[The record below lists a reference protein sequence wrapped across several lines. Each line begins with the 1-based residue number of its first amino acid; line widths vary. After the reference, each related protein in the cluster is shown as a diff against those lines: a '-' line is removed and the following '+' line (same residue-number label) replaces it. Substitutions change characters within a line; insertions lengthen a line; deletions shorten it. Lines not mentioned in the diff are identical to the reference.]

1 MMHPLLQ
8 RQLKRLNLQAD
19 RPPTDAQAWRELLE
33 HISHNYSAADRERY
47 LVERSLTL
55 SSREMLQIYERQR
68 RESETLWQ
76 AERDRLQ
83 AVIGS
88 LGAGL
93 CILDPEGNLLSMNPE
108 AQRLLGW
115 SESELKKQQL
125 FERIA
130 PHLKTF
136 PRRFEAEPHSDGT
149 SKVVPNSKPLL
160 QPIKSSDAQ
169 FICHNGQVLP
179 VSYVINPILEN
190 DRRVGAVLI
199 FFDITDRHQAEQEAA
214 RSLSMLQATFDSTDA
229 GILALDRNG
238 QVCHFNQKFVEMWE
252 IPDIMLAP
260 AQNRS
265 TLAFV
270 LRQLK
275 NPPRFLKT
283 VMQLS
288 AEPHIPTY
296 DVVEF
301 KDGRIFEVYSHPS
314 KVGEKLV
321 GRVWSFRDI
330 TERKRVEKA
339 LQHRVEFEQ
348 LITNLST
355 YFISLNTDEI
365 DTGIRQALQKIST
378 FIGVDRSYI
387 YLFSDVEGQMK
398 SIYDWRSTL
407 TSSEAE
413 SERSPRP
420 NSETSELIATISD
433 RVQSASVQLD
443 PADLPWV
450 ASYLN
455 SFKTIHLSASD
466 ISPEGMTD
474 LQYLERFHQVAGLV
488 PPEDPEN
495 TLQNL
500 RFLTIIPLVCRKSL
514 VGFLRFDCLHSVY
527 TWSSDSIA
535 LLKMVGEMF
544 SNTIE
549 RRRTEEV
556 LRQTE
561 AKYRSIFENAAEGIC
576 QTTPDG
582 RYISANPALARI
594 LGYDSPEDLIET
606 LADISRQLYVQPTRR
621 DEFIEA
627 MAAGGSV
634 SGFESQVYRKD
645 GTTIWISENAR
656 AVFDGAG
663 QLVCYEGTVEDIT
676 EGKRAAKALE
686 QAKEAAEM
694 ANRAK
699 SSFLA
704 NMSHELRTPL
714 NAIIGYSEILSEEAE
729 ELGYE
734 DLVPDLNRICTAG
747 RNLLT
752 LINDILDISKIE
764 AGRMDL
770 YLEPF
775 DIASLVESVL
785 ATAQPLVK
793 KNHNLLHIECRDDI
807 GTMYAD
813 VTKVR
818 QILLNLLS
826 NAAKFTTDGN
836 IELQVCRPGGGK
848 ASAVQFCV
856 RDTGIG
862 MSREQR
868 AQLFQPFT
876 QGDASTT
883 RRYGGTGLGLAI
895 SQRFCEMMG
904 GYIRVESELGIGS
917 TFTATLPARVDA
929 EEAIRDSALIASTAA
944 EAGWEENG
952 LEDVEPEPPPSE
964 PRSATVLVI
973 DDDPVSRDLIARTLV
988 QGGFR
993 VETAAGGERG
1003 LELAQE
1009 LRPDAITLD
1018 IMMPSLD
1025 GWTVLS
1031 TLKADP
1037 ELADIPVIVLS
1048 FVENKSRGFTLGAS
1062 DYLLKPVDG
1071 KRLITLLNRYRHL
1084 PDRSTCPSSPGRILV
1099 VDDDGATREML
1110 KGVLEAEGW
1119 QIDEAEDGVAA
1130 LERLQGN
1137 VPNLMLLDLILPN
1150 MDGFELIHELRQ
1162 MPASGNLPIIVIT
1175 AVDLTPAE
1183 RSRLKGCVEQILQK
1197 GSYSR
1202 ENLLGNIHT
1211 LVSASLNQ
1219 SGF

>member
-8 RQLKRLNLQAD
+8 RQLKRLNLRAD
-19 RPPTDAQAWRELLE
+19 RPPATAEAWRDLLE
-33 HISHNYSAADRERY
+33 HISRNYESADRERY
-47 LVERSLTL
+47 LVERSLTI

-68 RESETLWQ
+68 QESETLWQ

-108 AQRLLGW
+108 ARRLLGW

-130 PHLKTF
+130 PHLQGF
-136 PRRFEAEPHSDGT
+136 PAQFRPRPDET
-149 SKVVPNSKPLL
+149 PNSNAPL

-169 FICHNGQVLP
+169 FICRNGRVLP
-179 VSYVINPILEN
+179 VSYVINPIIEN
-190 DRRVGAVLI
+190 DRCVGAVLI

-238 QVCHFNQKFVEMWE
+238 RVCHFNQKFVEMWE
-252 IPDIMLAP
+252 IPDLMLIP
-260 AQNRS
+260 AHNHS

-339 LQHRVEFEQ
+339 LQHRVDFEQ

-365 DTGIRQALQKIST
+365 DTGIQQALQKIST

-387 YLFSDVEGQMK
+387 YLFSDAESQMK
-398 SIYDWRSTL
+398 SLYDWRSTVM
-407 TSSEAE
+407 SPEAE
-413 SERSPRP
+413 SDTFPTPS
-420 NSETSELIATISD
+420 SETSELIATISN
-433 RVQSASVQLD
+433 RVQSARVRLD
-443 PADLPWV
+443 PADIPWI
-450 ASYLN
+450 ASYLHQ
-455 SFKTIHLSASD
+455 FKTIHLSAPD
-466 ISPEGMTD
+466 ISPEGMAD
-474 LQYLERFHQVAGLV
+474 LQYLERFHARAGLASG
-488 PPEDPEN
+488 ESDNPEN
-495 TLQNL
+495 TLENL

-514 VGFLRFDCLHSVY
+514 VGFLRFDCLHSLY

-549 RRRTEEV
+549 RRHTEEV

-594 LGYDSPEDLIET
+594 LGYDSPEELIET
-606 LADISRQLYVQPTRR
+606 LADIGRQLYVRPDRR
-621 DEFIEA
+621 DEFIAA
-627 MAAGGSV
+627 MAARGSV
-634 SGFESQVYRKD
+634 SGFESQVYRQD

-656 AVFDGAG
+656 AVFDGVG

-676 EGKRAAKALE
+676 EGKRAAEALE
-686 QAKEAAEM
+686 RAKEVAEM

-775 DIASLVESVL
+775 EISSLVESVL

-793 KNHNLLHIECRDDI
+793 KNHNLLTVECADDI
-807 GTMYAD
+807 GTMTAD

-826 NAAKFTTDGN
+826 NAAKFTTDGT
-836 IELQVCRPGGGK
+836 IELRVRRSGDSR
-848 ASAVQFCV
+848 SATVQFCV

-862 MSREQR
+862 MSLEQQ

-904 GYIRVESELGIGS
+904 GHIRVESELGVGS
-917 TFTATLPARVDA
+917 TFTATLPAGV
-929 EEAIRDSALIASTAA
+929 ESGSEAIGDGALTASEAA
-944 EAGWEENG
+944 EVGREAGGE
-952 LEDVEPEPPPSE
+952 EDVGPEPTSGI
-964 PRSATVLVI
+964 VLVI

-988 QGGFR
+988 HGGFQ
-993 VETAAGGERG
+993 VETAASGERG
-1003 LELAQE
+1003 LELARQW
-1009 LRPDAITLD
+1009 RPDVITLD

-1025 GWTVLS
+1025 GWAVLS

-1037 ELADIPVIVLS
+1037 ELADIPVVVLS

-1071 KRLITLLNRYRHL
+1071 QRLVTLLNRYRRP
-1084 PDRSTCPSSPGRILV
+1084 PDRSTLPSSPGRILV
-1099 VDDDGATREML
+1099 VDDDVATREML

-1119 QIDEAEDGVAA
+1119 QIDEAEDGAAA
-1130 LERLQGN
+1130 LERLRGDI
-1137 VPNLMLLDLILPN
+1137 PNLMLLDLILPN

-1162 MPASGNLPIIVIT
+1162 MPASGNLPIVVIT
-1175 AVDLTPAE
+1175 AVELTPAE

-1202 ENLLGNIHT
+1202 ENLLGDIHAI
-1211 LVSASLNQ
+1211 VSASVHQ